1 MLLAS
6 RGMPSPPA
14 RRSSASTATACTAAA
29 VPLRFVCIV
38 SSRELKAGRM
48 ATHTGHHMSAS
59 LLDSQPAV
67 LELPTAHEDALLL
80 DLREMA
86 DELIERAEL

>member
-1 MLLAS
+1 M
-6 RGMPSPPA
+6 
-14 RRSSASTATACTAAA
+14 
-29 VPLRFVCIV
+29 PLRFVCIV

-48 ATHTGHHMSAS
+48 ATRTGHHMSTS

-80 DLREMA
+80 DLRAMV
-86 DELIERAEL
+86 DELIERAVAYLRPPSSGNHPVSHPAG